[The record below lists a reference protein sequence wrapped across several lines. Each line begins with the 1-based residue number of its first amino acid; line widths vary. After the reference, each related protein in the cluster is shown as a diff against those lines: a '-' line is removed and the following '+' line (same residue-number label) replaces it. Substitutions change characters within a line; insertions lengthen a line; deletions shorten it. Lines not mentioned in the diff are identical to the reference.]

1 MRTQNIRKEMRNS
14 TVYSICMLFLL
25 VILGSG
31 KLQSQINTEYLND
44 KLSIEKRVDIL
55 VSQMTLDEKISQMMN
70 NAVAI
75 PRLKIP
81 AYDWWS
87 EGLHGV
93 GRAGIATVFPQAIG
107 MGATF
112 NDSLLLVEATVIS
125 DEFRAKYNE
134 FQRLKEYGIYKGL
147 TVWSP
152 NINIFRD
159 PRWGRGQ
166 ETYGEDPW
174 LTSRMGVAFVKG
186 LQGND
191 PVYLKT
197 IATPKHFVVHSGP
210 ESLRHVFD
218 VSVSERDFYETYTP
232 AFEASIKEAKAYSI
246 MSAYNRYRGK
256 SCSGSDTLLTDLLR
270 NTWGFK
276 GYVVSDCGA
285 IDDIYLTHKIVK
297 TPAEAA
303 AIGVKAGCDLEC
315 GETYSHLREAVE
327 KGLVTEKDI
336 DVSVKRLFTARFKL
350 GMFDPQNKVPY
361 NKIPITVNDSKEHRA
376 LSLVTALQSMVL
388 LKNDKNTLPLKKN
401 LKAIAVFGPN
411 ANEREVLY
419 GNYNGTPS
427 KSVTVLEGIKSIVSP
442 GTKVYYHQASNIAGK
457 EALLSV
463 VSHCFENNLTA
474 EFYNNDS
481 LAGKPIGRQKFEYVN
496 FKWDTGPIAGLGRD
510 HYSVRWTGILVAP
523 ATGTFEFSMTGDDGY
538 RLFIDDKL
546 ILEDWTS
553 QKATTS
559 KGKTE
564 LKAGQ
569 KYKFRV
575 ENFNGLY
582 GASGCLTWKV
592 PGKDAAT
599 EALALAKKAD
609 VCIFVGGLSP
619 SLEGE
624 EMFVAAEGFKGGDRT
639 SLDLPAC
646 QLDFLK
652 QLVKTGKPV
661 VLVLL
666 NGSAL
671 AINWESK
678 NIPSILEAW
687 YPGQEGGTAVAK
699 TLFGD
704 YNPAGR
710 LPVTFYKSVNDIP
723 AFEDYNMEG
732 RTYKYFR
739 GEPLYPFGFGLSYSN
754 FEYSNLKLSS
764 GTIGKDDKLT
774 ITVNIKNKGMID
786 GDEVAQLYIRDL
798 EASTPR
804 PIKALK
810 GFSRVSIKAGK
821 TKIVKFEI
829 NPSQLEIINNKDEW
843 VIEPGSFELMV
854 GSSSADI
861 RLKQT
866 FNYK

>member
-1 MRTQNIRKEMRNS
+1 M
-14 TVYSICMLFLL
+14 
-25 VILGSG
+25 
-31 KLQSQINTEYLND
+31 
-44 KLSIEKRVDIL
+44 
-55 VSQMTLDEKISQMMN
+55 
-70 NAVAI
+70 
-75 PRLKIP
+75 
-81 AYDWWS
+81 
-87 EGLHGV
+87 
-93 GRAGIATVFPQAIG
+93 
-107 MGATF
+107 
-112 NDSLLLVEATVIS
+112 
-125 DEFRAKYNE
+125 
-134 FQRLKEYGIYKGL
+134 
-147 TVWSP
+147 
-152 NINIFRD
+152 
-159 PRWGRGQ
+159 
-166 ETYGEDPW
+166 
-174 LTSRMGVAFVKG
+174 
-186 LQGND
+186 
-191 PVYLKT
+191 
-197 IATPKHFVVHSGP
+197 
-210 ESLRHVFD
+210 
-218 VSVSERDFYETYTP
+218 
-232 AFEASIKEAKAYSI
+232 
-246 MSAYNRYRGK
+246 
-256 SCSGSDTLLTDLLR
+256 
-270 NTWGFK
+270 
-276 GYVVSDCGA
+276 
-285 IDDIYLTHKIVK
+285 
-297 TPAEAA
+297 
-303 AIGVKAGCDLEC
+303 
-315 GETYSHLREAVE
+315 
-327 KGLVTEKDI
+327 
-336 DVSVKRLFTARFKL
+336 
-350 GMFDPQNKVPY
+350 
-361 NKIPITVNDSKEHRA
+361 
-376 LSLVTALQSMVL
+376 
-388 LKNDKNTLPLKKN
+388 
-401 LKAIAVFGPN
+401 
-411 ANEREVLY
+411 
-419 GNYNGTPS
+419 
-427 KSVTVLEGIKSIVSP
+427 
-442 GTKVYYHQASNIAGK
+442 
-457 EALLSV
+457 
-463 VSHCFENNLTA
+463 
-474 EFYNNDS
+474 
-481 LAGKPIGRQKFEYVN
+481 
-496 FKWDTGPIAGLGRD
+496 
-510 HYSVRWTGILVAP
+510 
-523 ATGTFEFSMTGDDGY
+523 
-538 RLFIDDKL
+538 
-546 ILEDWTS
+546 
-553 QKATTS
+553 
-559 KGKTE
+559 
-564 LKAGQ
+564 
-569 KYKFRV
+569 
-575 ENFNGLY
+575 Y

-829 NPSQLEIINNKDEW
+829 NPSQLEIINNKDER